1 MNLKRT
7 IAVARKEGLHILRD
21 PRSLLMA
28 LAIPALMLLLFG
40 YALTLDVDRVPAVIY
55 DHDRSPESREL
66 VARFA
71 GSRYF
76 RVLGSVSGYR
86 TIERLVDQDRCL
98 IAVVIPRDYAR
109 TLGGG
114 GAAEVQLIVD
124 GSNSNTASIAMG
136 YAEGLVRAYSFELRS
151 RAMTRKAGA
160 ALRPPVDAQVRVWY
174 NQTVQSKNYV
184 VPGLIGVIL
193 AIIAAML
200 TSLTIARE
208 WENGTMEQ
216 LISTP
221 VRAQEIV
228 LGKMAAYFVLG
239 VVDTVTALA
248 VGVLLFQVPL
258 RGNPLLMLVSACV
271 FMLGALFT
279 GIFVSAVARTQLQ
292 AYQVGLVVSFL
303 PAFLLSGFVF
313 AIENMP
319 AVIQALTYLFPARY
333 FVTLARAI
341 FMKGVGLEVIWA
353 ELLLLAGYAALLFVA
368 TSKKLR
374 AKVA

>member
-7 IAVARKEGLHILRD
+7 LAVARKEGLHILRD
-21 PRSLLMA
+21 SRSLIMA

-40 YALTLDVDRVPAVIY
+40 YALTLDVDRVPTLVY
-55 DHDRSPESREL
+55 DHDKSPESREL
-66 VARFA
+66 IARFA

-76 RVLGSVSGYR
+76 QILGSVEEYR
-86 TIERLVDQDRCL
+86 TIERMVDQSRCL
-98 IAVVIPRDYAR
+98 IAVVIPPDYSR
-109 TLGGG
+109 TLHAAGD
-114 GAAEVQLIVD
+114 AEVQLIVD

-136 YAEGLVRAYSFELRS
+136 YAEGLVRAYSFELRNQ
-151 RAMTRKAGA
+151 AMTRKAGTT
-160 ALRPPVDAQVRVWY
+160 LKPPVDAQVRVWY

-208 WENGTMEQ
+208 WETGTMEQ

-228 LGKMAAYFVLG
+228 LGKMAAYFALG
-239 VVDTVTALA
+239 LVDTITALW
-248 VGVLLFQVPL
+248 VGVYLFEVPL
-258 RGNPLLMLVSACV
+258 RGNPLLMLLSSCI

-279 GIFVSAVARTQLQ
+279 GIFVSASTRTQLE
-292 AYQVGLVVSFL
+292 AYQIGLVVSFL

-319 AVIQALTYLFPARY
+319 VVIQGMTYLFPARY
-333 FVTLARAI
+333 FVTVARGI
-341 FMKGVGLEVIWA
+341 FLKGVGLEIVWF

-368 TSKKLR
+368 TTRKMR